1 MSAAAGGSTGRLR
14 LALIA
19 TAGVAA
25 LEIAGGIRAGSLA
38 LLSDAAHVTM
48 DVVALGIALA
58 AAVAAK
64 RPATHRRTYGFARYE
79 ILAALANGALLSAVT
94 ILVVIEAVR
103 RFAHPE
109 TPAGG
114 LMAAVAGIG
123 LAVNLAV
130 GALLLRGEHAGHAHG
145 GSGHAHAHDDHGEHD
160 HGAPAAEPNLY
171 VRAALLHV
179 AGDALGAAAVVA
191 GGLLIA
197 RTGAAWLDPLLSLLV
212 SAIIVAGVVGI
223 VRQATDVLLESAP
236 GHAAVPAV
244 RDRIGLVDGVVGV
257 HDLHVWTIGSGSH
270 ALSAHV
276 VLDDRKLSEA
286 SAILRAIDGAL
297 RTEFGIGHVTVQF
310 ECESCEPDT
319 TIVCSQTRPAREV
332 GSAL

>member
-19 TAGVAA
+19 TAAVAA
-25 LEIAGGIRAGSLA
+25 LEVAGGIRAGSLA

-48 DVVALGIALA
+48 DVVALAIALA

-64 RPATHRRTYGFARYE
+64 RPATQRQTYGFARYE
-79 ILAALANGALLSAVT
+79 ILAALANGALLTAVT
-94 ILVVIEAVR
+94 VLVVLEAGR

-130 GALLLRGEHAGHAHG
+130 GALLLRGARTGQAHG
-145 GSGHAHAHDDHGEHD
+145 HGHGHGHGVSGPGH
-160 HGAPAAEPNLY
+160 EPSLNL
-171 VRAALLHV
+171 RAALLHV
-179 AGDALGAAAVVA
+179 AGDALGGAAVVA
-191 GGLLIA
+191 GGLIIA

-244 RDRIGLVDGVVGV
+244 RERITLVDGVVDV

-286 SAILRAIDGAL
+286 GAILRSIDGAL
-297 RTEFGIGHVTVQF
+297 RAEFGIGHVTVQF

-319 TIVCSQTRPAREV
+319 TIVCSQ
-332 GSAL
+332 SALPRERLSTP

>member
-19 TAGVAA
+19 TAAVAV
-25 LEIAGGIRAGSLA
+25 LEVAGGIRSGSLA
-38 LLSDAAHVTM
+38 LLSDAAHVSM

-64 RPATHRRTYGFARYE
+64 RPATPRRTYGFARYE

-94 ILVVIEAVR
+94 ILVVLEALR

-114 LMAAVAGIG
+114 LMAGVAAIG
-123 LAVNLAV
+123 LAVNLGV
-130 GALLLRGEHAGHAHG
+130 GALLLRGAHP
-145 GSGHAHAHDDHGEHD
+145 GHAHAPAGHDHD
-160 HGAPAAEPNLY
+160 HGRDASGGPGQQPNLNL
-171 VRAALLHV
+171 RAALLHV
-179 AGDALGAAAVVA
+179 AGDALGGLAVVA
-191 GGLLIA
+191 GGLVIA

-236 GHAAVPAV
+236 GHAEVPAV
-244 RDRIGLVDGVVGV
+244 RGRIRAVDGVVDV

-297 RTEFGIGHVTVQF
+297 RAEFGIGHVTVQF

-319 TIVCSQTRPAREV
+319 TIVCSQSAIPRERL
-332 GSAL
+332 SAP

>member
-1 MSAAAGGSTGRLR
+1 VSAAAGGSTGRLR
-14 LALIA
+14 LALVA

-25 LEIAGGIRAGSLA
+25 LEVAGGIRSGSLA

-48 DVVALGIALA
+48 DVVALAIALA

-64 RPATHRRTYGFARYE
+64 RPATQRQTYGFARYE

-94 ILVVIEAVR
+94 ILVAIEAVR

-130 GALLLRGEHAGHAHG
+130 GALLLRGGHAGHAH
-145 GSGHAHAHDDHGEHD
+145 AHAH
-160 HGAPAAEPNLY
+160 EPNLN

-179 AGDALGAAAVVA
+179 GGDALGGVAVVA

-236 GHAAVPAV
+236 GHAEVPAV
-244 RDRIGLVDGVVGV
+244 RERIRLVDGVVDV

-286 SAILRAIDGAL
+286 SAILRTIDGAL
-297 RTEFGIGHVTVQF
+297 RAEFGIGHVTVQF

-319 TIVCSQTRPAREV
+319 TIVCSQAGPPRERL
-332 GSAL
+332 SAP